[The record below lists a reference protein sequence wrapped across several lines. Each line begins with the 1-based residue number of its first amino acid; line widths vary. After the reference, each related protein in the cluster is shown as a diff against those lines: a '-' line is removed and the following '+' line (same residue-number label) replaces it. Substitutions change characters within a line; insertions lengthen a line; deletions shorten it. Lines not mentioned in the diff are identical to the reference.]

1 MAPRPFASCEVGM
14 VLCDLEIVDER
25 RCVVMGD
32 VGDRERAALAGE
44 NAVALLQAA
53 DLRPALALGEQGML
67 AGDIEGFAFAV
78 GTVERDMD
86 DARRRAAEQVRD
98 RAERL
103 CAGKGVARGD
113 EIADRDVPDLLLPLD
128 RLDDRL
134 AFEGE
139 EGPYRRNLKHLSR
152 ARSMN

>member
-1 MAPRPFASCEVGM
+1 M
-14 VLCDLEIVDER
+14 
-25 RCVVMGD
+25 
-32 VGDRERAALAGE
+32 
-44 NAVALLQAA
+44 
-53 DLRPALALGEQGML
+53 RPALALGEQRVL
-67 AGDIEGFAFAV
+67 AGDIEGFASAV
-78 GTVERDMD
+78 GAIERDMD
-86 DARRRAAEQVRD
+86 DARSRAAEQVRD

>member
-1 MAPRPFASCEVGM
+1 
-14 VLCDLEIVDER
+14 
-25 RCVVMGD
+25 
-32 VGDRERAALAGE
+32 
-44 NAVALLQAA
+44 
-53 DLRPALALGEQGML
+53 ML

-98 RAERL
+98 RAECLLSRERV
-103 CAGKGVARGD
+103 AGGD
-113 EIADRDVPDLLLPLD
+113 EIADRYVPDLLLPLD